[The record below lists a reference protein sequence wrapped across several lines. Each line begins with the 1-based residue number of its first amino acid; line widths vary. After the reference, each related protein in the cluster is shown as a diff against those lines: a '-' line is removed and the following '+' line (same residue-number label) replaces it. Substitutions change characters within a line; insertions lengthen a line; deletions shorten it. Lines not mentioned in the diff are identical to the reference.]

1 MMIFNALFSA
11 WAALA
16 APEQPVEELAD
27 EVTAAD
33 DVSVDDVEFTD
44 EVDPSENDLWECY
57 DDDDYH
63 ARGYCLALCERGHRY
78 RRVTDRIRIRGNRD
92 FCERRARR
100 HCRGRGGLEDV
111 CFGERD

>member
-33 DVSVDDVEFTD
+33 DVSADDVEFTD
-44 EVDPSENDLWECY
+44 EVDPDEARWWRCY
-57 DDDDYH
+57 DRPH
-63 ARGYCLALCERGHRY
+63 SRGYCLARCEGSHRF
-78 RRVTDRIRIRGNRD
+78 RRVTDEVRVRGDRGL
-92 FCERRARR
+92 CERRARR
-100 HCRGRGGLEDV
+100 YCRGRGGVDDV
-111 CFGERD
+111 CFGGRD